1 MQANGARHANVT
13 LLRRHFRCDPAGGG
27 IKVGLPRVKLALVTE
42 TYPPE
47 VNGVAMTLGRLVG
60 GLAAR
65 GHEVEVVRPRQDGE
79 EKIPGRERRAGG
91 VTERLVPG
99 VPIPFYQT
107 LKIGLPVWGRLRRR
121 WTADPP
127 DVVHVATEGPLGLTA
142 MRVARR
148 LGLPVTSGFH
158 TNFHHYGRHYGLNQ
172 LRDATVTYLR
182 WFHNRAACTMVPT
195 DEMRG
200 QLAAHGFARLV
211 VIARGVDAALFSPQ
225 KRSAELRASWGAAED
240 DPVFIH
246 VGRVA
251 AEKNL
256 GLAVQAFSLAQRL
269 EPRARCVFVGDGPER
284 ASLQKKHPRFH
295 FAGVRRGEEL
305 AAYYASADVFVFPS
319 TTETFG
325 NVVTEAM
332 ASGLVVLA
340 FDYAAARQHVRPG
353 ANGVTV
359 PLDESQAFLAAVE
372 DLLARRAAWPAL
384 RAAARET
391 ALGLT
396 WENIVAQFEDEL
408 RRAQTGNSARAAP
421 VVLTAAGG

>member
-1 MQANGARHANVT
+1 M
-13 LLRRHFRCDPAGGG
+13 
-27 IKVGLPRVKLALVTE
+27 KLALVTE

-47 VNGVAMTLGRLVG
+47 VNGVAMTLSRLVG

-65 GHEVEVVRPRQDGE
+65 GHEIEVVRPRQDGE
-79 EKIPGRERRAGG
+79 GKIPGRERHTGS

-107 LKIGLPVWGRLRRR
+107 LKIGLPVWGLLRRR
-121 WTADPP
+121 WAAEPP

-142 MRVARR
+142 MRVARK

-158 TNFHHYGRHYGLNQ
+158 TNFHHYGRHYGLNK
-172 LRDATVTYLR
+172 LRDATMTYLR
-182 WFHNRAACTMVPT
+182 WFHNRTACTMVPT
-195 DEMRG
+195 DEMRS
-200 QLAAHGFARLV
+200 QLAAHGFVRLA
-211 VIARGVDAALFSPQ
+211 VIARGVDAALFAPG
-225 KRSAELRASWGAAED
+225 KRRAELRAEWGAAEG

-246 VGRVA
+246 VGRMA

-256 GLAVQAFSLAQRL
+256 GLAVEAFSRVQRL

-284 ASLQKKHPRFH
+284 AALQKKHPQFH

-305 AAYYASADVFVFPS
+305 AAHYASADVFVFPS

-340 FDYAAARQHVRPG
+340 FDYAAARQCVRSG
-353 ANGVTV
+353 GNGVTV
-359 PLDESQAFLAAVE
+359 PLDETPAFLQAAE
-372 DLLARRAAWPAL
+372 NLLAARASWPAM

-396 WENIVAQFEDEL
+396 WEHIVAQFEDEL
-408 RRAQTGNSARAAP
+408 RRARAGRPAGAAP